1 MKTRLQ
7 QRQLEA
13 FHALVV
19 LGSASAAAEHLH
31 ITQPAVSHLMRAL
44 EQEVGFALFD
54 RKGRKLNLTPEGLLF
69 YEEVDR
75 SIQTLTGL
83 NGAAEAIRLRQMGR
97 VRVAAVPVYADGV
110 AAQVIGAYLAEHPEV
125 FVEMESLNMVPAI
138 EAVESGRFDLGIVPL
153 PREHPLLQKHE
164 SLEGT
169 AVCALPKGHALARG
183 KAVKLEALSDEPFV
197 AIGRGSPF
205 KYEIDAALQAAKAAP
220 RVVAEARTQR
230 AILRMVE
237 AGAGLSIVE
246 QRVAEEYET
255 GEYKTGEHKTGE
267 YGGGGLTF
275 RPTRPAIHWKIC
287 FLTVPDRKPSR
298 ALAALIDRMKDAFA
312 A

>member
-1 MKTRLQ
+1 MRSRVQ

-44 EQEVGFALFD
+44 EEEVGFALFD
-54 RKGRKLNLTPEGLLF
+54 RRGRKLDLTPEGLLF

-83 NGAAEAIRLRQMGR
+83 KSAAEAIRLRQMGR
-97 VRVAAVPVYADGV
+97 LRVAAVPVYADGV
-110 AAQVIGAYLAEHPEV
+110 VAQAIGAYLAENPEV
-125 FVEMESLNMVPAI
+125 FIEMETLNMVPAI

-153 PREHPLLQKHE
+153 PREHPLLRKHE
-164 SLEGT
+164 SLSGT
-169 AVCALPKGHALARG
+169 AVCALPQGHALARS
-183 KAVKLEALSDEPFV
+183 KTVKLEALSDAPFV

-205 KYEIDAALQAAKAAP
+205 KYEIDAAFQKAKATP
-220 RVVAEARTQR
+220 QVVAEARTQR

-237 AGAGLSIVE
+237 SGAGLSLVE
-246 QRVAEEYET
+246 QRVAEEYE
-255 GEYKTGEHKTGE
+255 GR
-267 YGGGGLTF
+267 GLTF

-287 FLTVPDRKPSR
+287 FLTGQDRTPSR
-298 ALAALIDRMKDAFA
+298 ALTALIDRMKDAFA